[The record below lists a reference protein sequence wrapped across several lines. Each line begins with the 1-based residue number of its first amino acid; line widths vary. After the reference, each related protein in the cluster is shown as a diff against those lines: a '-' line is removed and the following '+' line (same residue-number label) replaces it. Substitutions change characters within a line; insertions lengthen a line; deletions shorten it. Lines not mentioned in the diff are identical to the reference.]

1 MSTLSTFKPS
11 RARARR
17 PAPAGVPWATVA
29 TFAVGMS
36 CTAAFWLVS
45 LTGAIGAPD
54 RYARPFATWVMLSI
68 ALLPVFGAGV
78 LGAMM
83 LAKRWF
89 GPVLHG
95 WARVVATALLI
106 LAGGTLAGVVAIA
119 ASGAYD
125 YHFQMHVLHTM
136 GGMSGMAPCTGECIP
151 REEHQILVL
160 HIRGVVLVSQKLLL
174 ANAVLVAWIVAMWGG
189 RIKLTNRSWRAK
201 GSVEEPSEPVGSLV
215 DDVRLLLV
223 GMLLGA
229 AVIHA
234 AILPEHFEEW
244 PAAGW
249 FFVGLTLAELAV
261 AGLILSRARERAAL
275 LAAGALSVVPL
286 VAWLWSRTVGL
297 PFGPESGV
305 AESVGVPDV
314 LACVLEVGALLAVWA
329 LLKPGRLVRPALSAH
344 TKGLIALTLIG
355 VISIGFAA
363 TGPSWF
369 DAFGVHAT
377 QSSMDMSE

>member
-1 MSTLSTFKPS
+1 
-11 RARARR
+11 
-17 PAPAGVPWATVA
+17 VA

-45 LTGAIGAPD
+45 LTGAIGSPH
-54 RYARPFATWVMLSI
+54 RYETPFGTWIMLSI

-83 LAKRWF
+83 LAKHWF

-95 WARVVATALLI
+95 WARVVTTALLI
-106 LAGGTLAGVVAIA
+106 LAGGTLAGVAAIA

-125 YHFQMHVLHTM
+125 FQYQMHVLHTM
-136 GGMSGMAPCTGECIP
+136 GGMNGMASCTGDCIP

-160 HIRGVVLVSQKLLL
+160 HVRGVLLVGQKLLL
-174 ANAVLVAWIVAMWGG
+174 TNAAWVAFVVALWGG
-189 RIKLTNRSWRAK
+189 RIKLTNRSWRNH
-201 GSVEEPSEPVGSLV
+201 EPVEDAAPPGNLAN
-215 DDVRLLLV
+215 DVRLLLV
-223 GMLLGA
+223 GMLTGA
-229 AVIHA
+229 AVIHSA
-234 AILPEHFEEW
+234 VVAEHLDEW

-249 FFVGLTLAELAV
+249 FFLALVAAELVV
-261 AGLILSRARERAAL
+261 AGLILGRVRERAAL

-286 VAWLWSRTVGL
+286 VAWLWSRTAGL
-297 PFGPESGV
+297 PFGPEPGV
-305 AESVGVPDV
+305 AEAVGVADV
-314 LACVLEVGALLAVWA
+314 LACVLEVGTLLAVWA
-329 LLKPGRLVRPALSAH
+329 LLEPGRLARPALSAH
-344 TKGLIALTLIG
+344 TKGLVALTLIG

-369 DAFGVHAT
+369 DAFGVHET